1 MANIIEQKKV
11 WRISHKIDTAE
22 NWKKSNV
29 QLKPGELAF
38 DEHGN
43 FKVGLPDS
51 SNNSWNALPFAG
63 KTKFVS
69 GKTEERPT
77 LSTSGDLYTQGDMF
91 KDVDTNKWYFL
102 TGFDR
107 FGEYVW
113 EELTFGSKD
122 SDAIIEQFEEELSKK
137 ADAEQV
143 SSLEETVFDILEQ
156 LDNKVSKED
165 LEHSNLDTAIALAEM
180 KDSISA
186 KADKSE
192 VEELRELINSK
203 PDADVTDEFI
213 TKEEFSTIIQEYS
226 TIENLQNVIAETKEE
241 LQQNITNIENTSSEL
256 TELIQNKVDVSV
268 LENYA
273 TISSINNI
281 QSQLDTKV
289 DIEKIL
295 DESGMIKASV
305 LPGFV
310 DDIIEGVLE
319 SDGTF
324 TPLVSTSVV
333 KESGKLYVDIS
344 TKKTYRWSGSSYIL
358 ISESLALGLTSG
370 TALEGSIGKE
380 LLDRVDALEKN
391 TSGNKIDVI
400 EQKLDSLILENKEQ
414 ANDISRLVSDVSN
427 KFSEL
432 DELQE
437 SIIKSA
443 SDIEYI
449 NKELDELESVVKEIS
464 DTTDSIEDRISSVEY
479 SNNLQN
485 TRLNAIE
492 SKVVDQIE
500 SIASIETD
508 FENQKEK
515 LSKLQDKVDKV
526 LDIEL
531 PDGESLTLGLM
542 AFKDEV
548 ENTDIKSVSIS
559 KLTQSE
565 GEEIEFYC
573 GDSSD

>member
-11 WRISHKIDTAE
+11 WRIRHKIDTAE

-29 QLKPGELAF
+29 QLKPGEIAF

-43 FKVGLPDS
+43 FKVGLIDS

-69 GKTEERPT
+69 GKTEERPN
-77 LSTSGDLYTQGDMF
+77 LSTGGNLYTQGDMF

-107 FGEYVW
+107 FGEYIW

-122 SDAIIEQFEEELSKK
+122 SDAIIEQFEEELLKK
-137 ADAEQV
+137 ADADKV
-143 SSLEETVFDILEQ
+143 SSLEETVLDVLEQ
-156 LDNKVSKED
+156 LDTKVSKEE
-165 LEHSNLDTAIALAEM
+165 LEASNLDTAIALAEM
-180 KDSISA
+180 KDSISS

-192 VEELRELINSK
+192 VEELREFINNK
-203 PDADVTDEFI
+203 PDVTNEYI

-226 TIENLQNVIAETKEE
+226 TIENLQNVIEETKEE

-273 TISSINNI
+273 TVSSINDI
-281 QSQLDTKV
+281 QAQLDTKV
-289 DIEKIL
+289 DIEQIL

-391 TSGNKIDVI
+391 TSGN
-400 EQKLDSLILENKEQ
+400 N
-414 ANDISRLVSDVSN
+414 
-427 KFSEL
+427 
-432 DELQE
+432 
-437 SIIKSA
+437 
-443 SDIEYI
+443 
-449 NKELDELESVVKEIS
+449 
-464 DTTDSIEDRISSVEY
+464 
-479 SNNLQN
+479 
-485 TRLNAIE
+485 
-492 SKVVDQIE
+492 
-500 SIASIETD
+500 
-508 FENQKEK
+508 
-515 LSKLQDKVDKV
+515 
-526 LDIEL
+526 
-531 PDGESLTLGLM
+531 
-542 AFKDEV
+542 
-548 ENTDIKSVSIS
+548 
-559 KLTQSE
+559 
-565 GEEIEFYC
+565 
-573 GDSSD
+573 

>member
-22 NWKKSNV
+22 NWKKSNI
-29 QLKPGELAF
+29 QLKPGEIAF

-69 GKTEERPT
+69 GKTEERPN
-77 LSTSGDLYTQGDMF
+77 LSTGGNLYTQGDMF

-107 FGEYVW
+107 FGEYIW

-122 SDAIIEQFEEELSKK
+122 SDAIIEQFEEELLKK
-137 ADAEQV
+137 ADADKV
-143 SSLEETVFDILEQ
+143 SSLEETVLDVLEQ
-156 LDNKVSKED
+156 LDTKVSKEE
-165 LEHSNLDTAIALAEM
+165 LEASNLDTAIALAEM
-180 KDSISA
+180 KDSISS

-192 VEELRELINSK
+192 VEELRELINNK
-203 PDADVTDEFI
+203 PDVTNEYI

-226 TIENLQNVIAETKEE
+226 TIENLQNVIEETKEE
-241 LQQNITNIENTSSEL
+241 LQQNITNIENTNSEL

-273 TISSINNI
+273 TVSSINDI

-333 KESGKLYVDIS
+333 KESGKLYVDIA
-344 TKKTYRWSGSSYIL
+344 TKKTYRWSGSSYVL

-380 LLDRVDALEKN
+380 ILDRVDALEKN

-414 ANDISRLVSDVSN
+414 ANDISRLISDVSN
-427 KFSEL
+427 QSSEL
-432 DELQE
+432 DDVKETLFKTTSDVASIGKEVAELE
-437 SIIKSA
+437 TSV
-443 SDIEYI
+443 
-449 NKELDELESVVKEIS
+449 KELS
-464 DTTDSIEDRISSVEY
+464 DSNDSIENRLSIVEN

-492 SKVVDQIE
+492 NKVVDQIE
-500 SIASIETD
+500 SIASLETN

-526 LDIEL
+526 LNVEM
-531 PDGESLTLGLM
+531 PDGETLTFGLM

-559 KLTQSE
+559 KLTQTAD
-565 GEEIEFYC
+565 EEIEFYC

>member
-77 LSTSGDLYTQGDMF
+77 ISTSGDLYTQGDMF

-192 VEELRELINSK
+192 VEELRELINNK
-203 PDADVTDEFI
+203 PDVTNEYI

-226 TIENLQNVIAETKEE
+226 TIENLQNVIEETKEE

-273 TISSINNI
+273 TVSSINNI

-437 SIIKSA
+437 SIIKST

-449 NKELDELESVVKEIS
+449 NKELDELESAVKEIS
-464 DTTDSIEDRISSVEY
+464 DITDSIEDRISSVED

-526 LDIEL
+526 LDIEF

>member
-63 KTKFVS
+63 KTKFVY

-77 LSTSGDLYTQGDMF
+77 ISTSGDLYTQGDMF

-192 VEELRELINSK
+192 VEELRELINNK
-203 PDADVTDEFI
+203 PDVTNEYI

-226 TIENLQNVIAETKEE
+226 TIENLQNVIEETKEE

-273 TISSINNI
+273 TVSSINNI

-437 SIIKSA
+437 SIIKST

-449 NKELDELESVVKEIS
+449 NKELDELESAVKEIS
-464 DTTDSIEDRISSVEY
+464 DITDSIEDRISSVED

-526 LDIEL
+526 LDIEF

>member
-77 LSTSGDLYTQGDMF
+77 ISTSGDLYTQGDMF

-192 VEELRELINSK
+192 VEELRELINNK
-203 PDADVTDEFI
+203 PDVTNEYI

-226 TIENLQNVIAETKEE
+226 TIENLQNVIEETKEE
-241 LQQNITNIENTSSEL
+241 LQQNITNIENTNSEL

-273 TISSINNI
+273 TVSSINNI

-427 KFSEL
+427 KFSKL

-437 SIIKSA
+437 SIIKST

-449 NKELDELESVVKEIS
+449 NKELDELESAVKEIS
-464 DTTDSIEDRISSVEY
+464 DITDSIEDRISSVED

-526 LDIEL
+526 LDIEF